1 MAKKVSI
8 YTTPTCMYCRAAKE
22 FFDENNVSYE
32 EFNVA
37 EDAQKRDEM
46 IQRSGQMGVPVI
58 FVDGTMVIGFDQ
70 AKLSELLG
78 I

>member
-1 MAKKVSI
+1 
-8 YTTPTCMYCRAAKE
+8 E